1 MRNTFL
7 NNSNLTIGVFDSGL
21 GGLTVLKQLQ
31 NDFPLFKYIY
41 CGDTAHLP
49 YGTKSKESIETY
61 SNNMVNFLI
70 DRGADIIVVA
80 CHSAS
85 SVAIDFLHSKFT
97 IPIIEVITP
106 SIHSA
111 IEETKTNE
119 ICVIGTHTT
128 INSKKY
134 TNIINSINK
143 NISVTELSCPLFV
156 PIVEDGLEDHEI
168 ARMTTQ
174 LYLNS
179 INSLNVDTLILG
191 CTHYPILINTIK
203 SVINKDISIID
214 TGVSVCNELKKY
226 IFNSNQTSES
236 LANNEYFFSDMPY
249 RFHELAS
256 KFLDQKV
263 DHVQCVEFK

>member
-1 MRNTFL
+1 MKNTYL
-7 NNSNLTIGVFDSGL
+7 NNPNLTIGVFDSGL

-31 NDFPLFKYIY
+31 KDLPFVKYIY

-61 SNNMVNFLI
+61 SKNMVNFLI
-70 DRGADIIVVA
+70 DKGADIIVVA

-85 SVAIDFLHSKFT
+85 SVAMDFLHSKFT

-111 IEETKTNE
+111 IEQTKTNE

-128 INSKKY
+128 INSKQY
-134 TNIINSINK
+134 TNTITSIDK

-156 PIVEDGLEDHEI
+156 PIVEDGLENHDI
-168 ARMTTQ
+168 AKMTTQ

-191 CTHYPILINTIK
+191 CTHYPILINTIQ
-203 SVINKDISIID
+203 SVINKDIHIID

-226 IFNSNQTSES
+226 IIDSNQINES
-236 LANNEYFFSDMPY
+236 ITTNEYYVSDMPY

>member
-1 MRNTFL
+1 MKSIFL

-61 SNNMVNFLI
+61 SKNMVNFLI

-128 INSKKY
+128 INSVSY
-134 TNIINSINK
+134 TH
-143 NISVTELSCPLFV
+143 L
-156 PIVEDGLEDHEI
+156 
-168 ARMTTQ
+168 
-174 LYLNS
+174 
-179 INSLNVDTLILG
+179 TLP
-191 CTHYPILINTIK
+191 TNRE
-203 SVINKDISIID
+203 V
-214 TGVSVCNELKKY
+214 
-226 IFNSNQTSES
+226 
-236 LANNEYFFSDMPY
+236 
-249 RFHELAS
+249 
-256 KFLDQKV
+256 
-263 DHVQCVEFK
+263 